1 MPAPNGGESSDA
13 NSPLMALVAVGLMLA
28 IVGVLLA
35 AVLRPNVPIQ
45 LTGIV
50 LILVGVGAMG
60 YVIGVQRQSRG

>member
-13 NSPLMALVAVGLMLA
+13 NSRLMALVAVGLMLA